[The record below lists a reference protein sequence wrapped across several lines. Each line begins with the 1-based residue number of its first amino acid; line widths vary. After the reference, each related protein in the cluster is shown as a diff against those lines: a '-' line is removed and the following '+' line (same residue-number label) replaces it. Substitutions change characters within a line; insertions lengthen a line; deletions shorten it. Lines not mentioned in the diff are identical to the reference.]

1 MSFVLDAS
9 FVMAWVLEEEE
20 GAQFEAFYERLS
32 DEGAYVPQLWHFE
45 TRNTLLSGERRVRIS
60 SDQVANA
67 IVVLNELAITT
78 DTEPDLDAALA
89 LARMHRLTFYD
100 ALYLELA
107 RRREAILVTLDGAL
121 LRAADATGVSTS

>member
-20 GAQFEAFYERLS
+20 GAQFEALYERLP

-45 TRNTLLSGERRVRIS
+45 TRNTLLSGERRARIS

-67 IVVLNELAITT
+67 IVVLNRLAINT
-78 DTEPDLDAALA
+78 DTEPDLDAAMT
-89 LARMHRLTFYD
+89 LARAHQLTFYD

-107 RRREAILVTLDGAL
+107 QRRESMLVTLDRAL
-121 LRAADATGVSTS
+121 LRAAAAQGVPTS